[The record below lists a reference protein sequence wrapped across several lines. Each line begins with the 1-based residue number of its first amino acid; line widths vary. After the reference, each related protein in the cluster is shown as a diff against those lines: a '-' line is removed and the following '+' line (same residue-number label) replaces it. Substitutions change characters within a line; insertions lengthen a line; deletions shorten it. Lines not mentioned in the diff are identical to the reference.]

1 MLVIVCILVV
11 IVVVL
16 LIYDMIIHK
25 KVESFKKLNEKIT
38 GYNVLQ
44 DFMNTIGESTPVDYK
59 IHKINDILI
68 ENFDIKY
75 STIVVFDGAEYVIR
89 ATNVDERHWDTL
101 RNLQKEEIFKD
112 SISTANP
119 KYVTINNDTEKLP
132 YQRMEFARAK
142 SAMFFPLY
150 IDNIYIGYWIIES
163 GEKHAFDNVDT
174 TILEVAKDNI
184 TSILKTVAHQRTI
197 ESLVR
202 KDLFTGLYSAEYLY
216 GEGKK
221 IIDKYDTSTVC
232 MFTIT
237 NIDEINKK
245 YNRETG
251 NQMITEVAEY
261 IAKNISKE
269 YVFVRYMGP
278 KFVIVFS
285 GIETSGVANFIAD
298 MKNKIEE
305 LKIEFV
311 DEYFDDEDYE
321 DEDEDII
328 YARPILN
335 FVITTYY
342 KGTAIES
349 INKKLEEY
357 LNNADKDESD
367 INYI

>member
-1 MLVIVCILVV
+1 MLAIVFILVV
-11 IVVVL
+11 IIVIL

-25 KVESFKKLNEKIT
+25 KVENFKKLNEKIT

-59 IHKINDILI
+59 IQKINDILI
-68 ENFDIKY
+68 ENFEIKY

-89 ATNVDERHWDTL
+89 ATNVDERHWETL
-101 RNLQKEEIFKD
+101 KNLQKEDIFKD

-119 KYVTINNDTEKLP
+119 KYITINNEKEKLP
-132 YQRMEFARAK
+132 YQKMEFARAK

-163 GEKHAFDNVDT
+163 DEQHAFDNVDT

-184 TSILKTVAHQRTI
+184 VSILKTVAHQRTI
-197 ESLVR
+197 ENLVR

-237 NIDEINKK
+237 NIEDINKK

-251 NQMITEVAEY
+251 NEMITEVSEY
-261 IAKNISKE
+261 IEKNISKE
-269 YVFVRYMGP
+269 YIFVRYMGP

-305 LKIEFV
+305 LKVEFI
-311 DEYFDDEDYE
+311 DEYIDEYE
-321 DEDEDII
+321 ETDEEDII
-328 YARPILN
+328 YARPVLN

-357 LNNADKDESD
+357 LNSADKNESD